1 MGSVFVSPLN
11 WGLGHASRD
20 LPIIRELLRCGH
32 EVTIGASGNA
42 LAFLKRECPEC
53 SFILFEDYPVPHNN
67 GMIFLPT
74 YTAYIPTLINAYVSE
89 RRKAEKIFSQ
99 NAFDLIISDSR
110 SGVYSERIPSIQIT
124 HQLHQ
129 SLPLIAWPLEL
140 LGVYI
145 QADAFSKFERIVV
158 PDNEPDKEA
167 LAGKLSRTTLVPSLR
182 DRIYYCGILASVKKE
197 PTKKDIDYLVVISGM
212 EPQRTA
218 LEKILLRQVSHLPGK
233 KVVLLGKP
241 SVDQKKILDDGTEI
255 YSFISGEEKSRL
267 MSRARFIICRSGYT
281 TMMDIAEAGIK
292 NGLFI
297 PTPGQWEQE
306 YLSRYYEDEGW
317 FLSRS
322 QYGLRLARDVA
333 RTDKFSGFPAM
344 VTTDENVRRLYRDV
358 FSEYL

>member
-20 LPIIRELLRCGH
+20 VPIIRELLRHGH
-32 EVTIGASGNA
+32 EVTIGTSGNA
-42 LAFLKRECPEC
+42 LAFLKKECPEC
-53 SFILFEDYPVPHNN
+53 RFIQFEDYPVPHNN
-67 GMIFLPT
+67 GRIFLPT
-74 YTAYIPTLINAYVSE
+74 YTAYIPTLIDAYLSE
-89 RRKAEKIFSQ
+89 RKKAEKIFSQ
-99 NAFDLIISDSR
+99 NTFNLIISDSR
-110 SGVYSERIPSIQIT
+110 SGIFSEQVPSIQIT

-145 QADAFSKFERIVV
+145 QADAFSKFARIVV
-158 PDNEPDKEA
+158 PDNPPNRGA
-167 LAGKLSRTTLVPSLR
+167 LAGKLSRTLVSALR
-182 DRIYYCGILASVKKE
+182 DQIYYCGIMASVRKE
-197 PTKKDIDYLVVISGM
+197 PVKKDIDYLIVISGM

-218 LEKILLRQVSHLPGK
+218 LEKILMRQIPHLQGR

-241 SVDQKKILDDGTEI
+241 ATDQIRTSEDGTRI
-255 YSFISGEEKSRL
+255 YSFISSEEKSRL

-281 TMMDIAEAGIK
+281 TMMDIAEAGLK

-317 FLSRS
+317 FFSRS
-322 QYGLRLARDVA
+322 QYGLRLARDIPGA
-333 RTDKFSGFPAM
+333 AGFSGFPAM
-344 VTTDENVRRLYRDV
+344 TTTEENVRRLYRKV
-358 FSEYL
+358 LSEYL